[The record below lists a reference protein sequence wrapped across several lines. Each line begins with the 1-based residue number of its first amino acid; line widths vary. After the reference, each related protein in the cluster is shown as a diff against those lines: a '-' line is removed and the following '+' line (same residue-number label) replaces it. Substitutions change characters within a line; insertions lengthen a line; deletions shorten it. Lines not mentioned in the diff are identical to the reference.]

1 MIQERSPGVD
11 GQQYT
16 VRFTAE
22 IPDFEVLS
30 FDVPFLFY
38 DGTFYCLWH
47 HAVVHCDPI
56 LTRLVV

>member
-1 MIQERSPGVD
+1 VD

-47 HAVVHCDPI
+47 HAVLHCDPI
-56 LTRLVV
+56 LTKLVV